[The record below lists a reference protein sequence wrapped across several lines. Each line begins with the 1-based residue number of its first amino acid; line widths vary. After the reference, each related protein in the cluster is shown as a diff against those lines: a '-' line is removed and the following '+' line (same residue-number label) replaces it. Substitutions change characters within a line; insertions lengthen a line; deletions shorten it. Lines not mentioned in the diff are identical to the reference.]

1 MIAVR
6 TIALKSN
13 VSQNT
18 SKSKKDPSK
27 RSGKEEE
34 EAGVGEETKD
44 ASPVNTANSKNNDEK
59 TRVEKN
65 NEREESSSLT
75 QIFEII
81 SKLRLTLDKTINIV
95 FASPTSPLPSLKDQ
109 GTYPIEIIEK
119 IDIGLSEWRD
129 EPNDVRYIITL
140 YGDKIAFDD
149 VITFI
154 SAIIE
159 DYRRESRLSLTAIKE
174 PKTKSIYRGDLVYNP
189 DSMGFPYLELR
200 DGLLDDR
207 YRIVLNQLLAGA
219 IVPNIPNHFVRS
231 RVFDYPPRA
240 LTRQNII
247 THAIGNSGVINNAC
261 Y

>member
-1 MIAVR
+1 M
-6 TIALKSN
+6 
-13 VSQNT
+13 
-18 SKSKKDPSK
+18 
-27 RSGKEEE
+27 
-34 EAGVGEETKD
+34 
-44 ASPVNTANSKNNDEK
+44 
-59 TRVEKN
+59 
-65 NEREESSSLT
+65 
-75 QIFEII
+75 
-81 SKLRLTLDKTINIV
+81 
-95 FASPTSPLPSLKDQ
+95 KDQ

-129 EPNDVRYIITL
+129 EPNDVRYIFTS

-159 DYRRESRLSLTAIKE
+159 DYRRESRLSLTAMKE
-174 PKTKSIYRGDLVYNP
+174 PKTKSIYRGNLVYNP

-207 YRIVLNQLLAGA
+207 YRIVLNQLLASV
-219 IVPNIPNHFVRS
+219 VPNIPNHFVRS
-231 RVFDYPPRA
+231 RVSDYPPRA

-261 Y
+261 F